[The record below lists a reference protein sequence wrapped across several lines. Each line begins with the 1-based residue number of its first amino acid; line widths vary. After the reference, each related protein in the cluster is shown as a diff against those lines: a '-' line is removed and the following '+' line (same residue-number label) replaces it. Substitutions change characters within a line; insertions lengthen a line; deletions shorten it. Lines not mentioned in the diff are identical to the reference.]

1 MVIDSGDDTKSSTV
15 LITGGSGGIGRA
27 LCLEFAHAGWQVGV
41 HYRDRKAEAERTV
54 SLMTQHGG
62 TSMTYQADIREA
74 AQVDAMIKTF
84 VATYGE
90 LDVMICNAGISSS
103 RLLLR
108 LTPKEW
114 ENVIATNLSGTFHCL
129 QAAGRQMLEQKYGA
143 IIVVGSYAGVHGDVG
158 QSAYAASK
166 GGLLGLVKAAAL
178 EWGNYNIRVNA
189 VFPGWHRTKLAG
201 AGMPNATELNH
212 HLLGRTACLQEV
224 AQSIFHLATA
234 QDISGQVWNL
244 DSRLL

>member
-62 TSMTYQADIREA
+62 TSITYQADIREA

-201 AGMPNATELNH
+201 AAMPNATELNH